1 MQEIQEYSR
10 LRAIRAA
17 QHQEPFDLLLRG
29 GRVVDVITGEIRAA
43 DVGIVDNLIASVHA
57 PGIAFEAREVQEL
70 DGSYLSPGLIDAH
83 VHIESSHMLP
93 EHYAA
98 TVLPQGTTTIFYD
111 PHELANV
118 LGMDAI
124 RAMIAATR
132 DLPLRAIAQASSCLP
147 SAPGLEVSGAEF
159 GGAEMDELLNLPE
172 VAVVAEMMD
181 MNGVLSGVGRMAEIA
196 AAARRHGK
204 LLEGHARGLTG
215 ERLQG
220 YIAAGVGADHEITSG
235 ADFLEKLRAGMTIEI
250 RGSHDYVL
258 PEIVAE
264 LSKLGNLPAQVT
276 ICTDDVPPDQLLAV
290 GGMIDVLRRLIRYGM
305 KPVDVLRC
313 ATLNAASHLGRRDL
327 GAVCAGRIADLVTWK
342 NLETLELVD
351 VYAAGKRVARQG
363 QLIVPIP
370 VGNTQ
375 WPCDT
380 VKIAP
385 LVLED
390 FQIAIPGMNSGVA
403 RLRAIKGIRF
413 TEWSEVELAVR
424 EGRVVLPT
432 HGNLD
437 ADLNF
442 LFTMHRHGRY
452 VAQPQLGIQQGVER
466 MRGAIATTY
475 EHDSHNLFVIGGN
488 AEDMLLAAN
497 TLIACGGGMA
507 VAAERKLLAVV
518 ELPVAGI
525 LSTQSPAEVACAFQ
539 AVREAAGKITDWKQP
554 YWRFKALEGMSLA
567 CNPCPH
573 LTDLGLTDGKTGE
586 ILPLILA

>member
-70 DGSYLSPGLIDAH
+70 GGSYLSPGLIDAH

-132 DLPLRAIAQASSCLP
+132 NLPLRAIAQASSCLP
-147 SAPGLEVSGAEF
+147 SVPGLEVSGAEF

-172 VAVVAEMMD
+172 VAGVAEMMD

-196 AAARRHGK
+196 AAARRHSK

>member
-70 DGSYLSPGLIDAH
+70 GGSYLSPGLIDAH

-132 DLPLRAIAQASSCLP
+132 NLPLRAIAQASSCLP
-147 SAPGLEVSGAEF
+147 SVPGLEVSGAEF

-196 AAARRHGK
+196 AAARRHSK